1 VRERERMGMG
11 RISAHE
17 GERKDGNG
25 EEKKRRR
32 RRCGARD
39 DSRWATFESSVLARL
54 GKQGGRGSSGIAVLG
69 EQG

>member
-25 EEKKRRR
+25 EEKK
-32 RRCGARD
+32 
-39 DSRWATFESSVLARL
+39 
-54 GKQGGRGSSGIAVLG
+54 GGGGDAVLG
-69 EQG
+69 TTVDGQPLNL